1 MPVMPWRKVMIKKL
15 QRKFILIT
23 VTILFVV
30 FTAVVIVMNSVN
42 YVSMVNSLSHKIDMV
57 LEDNGRPQNHGEAPF
72 SARYFKV
79 IVDGDNISV
88 DLNRVATVDEEEAL
102 IAYRASKHDSGF
114 YENFYYKRI
123 ADNNKI
129 VYVFMDASME
139 RQSFNNFMIIS
150 IAVSLGGLI
159 LISSLVIIF
168 SKIVT
173 KPILESYQARKEFV
187 TNINHEIKTPIA
199 IIKATNEV
207 IELEQGPS
215 EWTQMIDKET
225 IRMDELL
232 KKIMFISKLDEDSF
246 KLQKQLV
253 CFSDIV
259 TEISDSFKLLAVSN
273 GKTIETNIEDGINL
287 YGETTMLGELI
298 STLLDNAIKYAKDKT
313 KINLNLFKQGRLI
326 YLDVSNDVDRI
337 EVGEHNYL
345 FERYY
350 RKEELSSH
358 QQGYGLGLS
367 IAKTITTLHGGK
379 IKAISE
385 NNHSIK
391 FEVIFEDKKK

>member
-1 MPVMPWRKVMIKKL
+1 MPDIHWGFVMIKKL
-15 QRKFILIT
+15 QKKFILIT
-23 VTILFVV
+23 VGVLAFV
-30 FTAVVIVMNSVN
+30 FFAVVLVMNTVN
-42 YVSMVNSLSHKIDMV
+42 HASMVNSLSHKIDMV

-102 IAYRASKHDSGF
+102 TAYRVSKHNSGF

-259 TEISDSFKLLAVSN
+259 AEISDSFKLLAVSN
-273 GKTIETNIEDGINL
+273 GKTIETSIEDGINL

-313 KINLNLFKQGRLI
+313 INLNLFKQGRLI

-358 QQGYGLGLS
+358 QHGYGLGLS

>member
-1 MPVMPWRKVMIKKL
+1 MIKKL
-15 QRKFILIT
+15 QKKFILIT
-23 VTILFVV
+23 VGVLIFV
-30 FTAVVIVMNSVN
+30 FSAVVIVMNIVN
-42 YVSMVNSLSHKIDMV
+42 HASMLNSLSHKIDMV
-57 LEDNGRPQNHGEAPF
+57 LDDNKKPQDHGEAPF
-72 SARYFKV
+72 SLRYFKV
-79 IVDGDNISV
+79 IVDGENVSV
-88 DLNRVATVDEEEAL
+88 DLRRVATVDEEEAL
-102 IAYRASKHDSGF
+102 MAYQATKHDVGF
-114 YENFYYKRI
+114 YESFYYKKI
-123 ADNNKI
+123 NQDNTTI
-129 VYVFMDASME
+129 YVFMDSSME

-150 IAVSLGGLI
+150 ISVSLGGLI

-207 IELEQGPS
+207 IEMEQGPS

-232 KKIMFISKLDEDSF
+232 KKIMFISRLDEDSF

-259 TEISDSFKLLAVSN
+259 SEITESFKLLAKSN
-273 GKTIETNIEDGINL
+273 GKEIEFSIEEKIKL
-287 YGETTMLGELI
+287 YGETTMLGELV
-298 STLLDNAIKYAKDKT
+298 STLLDNAIKYAKDKSRI
-313 KINLNLFKQGRLI
+313 KLNLFKQGRLI
-326 YLDVSNDVDRI
+326 YLDVINEVDRI
-337 EVGEHNYL
+337 EVGQHNYL

-367 IAKTITTLHGGK
+367 IAKTITSLHGGK
-379 IKAISE
+379 IKAMSE

-391 FEVIFEDKKK
+391 FEVIFEENK